1 MGKVMR
7 KICLLGDGAVGK
19 TSLIRRYVFDEFDDE
34 YIMTIGTKVSK
45 KSMEVDKNELT
56 LMIWDIL
63 GQKEHTSLHSAYY
76 KGASGAII
84 VCDFTNKKSM
94 ENLTRWVDD
103 FRGVAGNVP
112 VVIAVNKQD
121 IKNKAYLFEEAKKIA
136 DNYGAPAIPTSAK
149 TGKNVELLFKMIGER
164 VI

>member
-1 MGKVMR
+1 MSKVMR

-19 TSLIRRYVFDEFDDE
+19 TSLIRRYVFDMFNDE

-45 KSMEVDKNELT
+45 KNMKLEGKELT

-63 GQKEHTSLHSAYY
+63 GQKEHSNLHSAYY
-76 KGASGAII
+76 KGAAGAIV

-94 ENLTRWVDD
+94 EHLTRWVDD
-103 FRGVAGNVP
+103 FRAVAGDAP
-112 VVIAVNKQD
+112 LVIAVNKQD
-121 IKNKAYLFEEAKKIA
+121 IEKKAYLFEEAKEIA

-149 TGKNVELLFKMIGER
+149 SGKNVELLFKTIGER

>member
-1 MGKVMR
+1 MR

-19 TSLIRRYVFDEFDDE
+19 TSLIRRYVHDIFNDE

-45 KSMEVDKNELT
+45 KNMDLDGKELT

-63 GQKEHTSLHSAYY
+63 GQKEHTNLHSAYY
-76 KGASGAII
+76 KGAAGAIV
-84 VCDFTNKKSM
+84 VCDFTNKNSM
-94 ENLTRWVDD
+94 GHLTKWIDD
-103 FRGVAGNVP
+103 FRAVAGNVP

-121 IKNKAYLFEEAKKIA
+121 IENKAYLFDDAKKIA
-136 DNYGAPAIPTSAK
+136 DKYDAPAIPTSAK
-149 TGKNVELLFKMIGER
+149 TGKNVEFLFEVIGER

>member
-1 MGKVMR
+1 MSKLMR

-19 TSLIRRYVFDEFDDE
+19 TSLIRRYVFDIFDDE

-45 KSMEVDKNELT
+45 KTMEVGGKELT

-63 GQKEHTSLHSAYY
+63 GQKEHTNLHSAYY
-76 KGASGAII
+76 KGAAGAIV
-84 VCDFTNKKSM
+84 VCDFTNRESM
-94 ENLTRWVDD
+94 EHLHRWVDD
-103 FRGVAGNVP
+103 FRAVAGDVP

-121 IKNKAYLFEEAKKIA
+121 IAKKAYLFEEAKGIA
-136 DNYGAPAIPTSAK
+136 DGYGAPAIPTSAK
-149 TGKNVELLFKMIGER
+149 TGKNVELLFGMIGER

>member
-1 MGKVMR
+1 MSKVMR

-19 TSLIRRYVFDEFDDE
+19 TSLIRRYVFDIFDDG

-45 KSMEVDKNELT
+45 KSMEVGGKELT

-63 GQKEHTSLHSAYY
+63 GQKEHTNLHSAYY
-76 KGASGAII
+76 KGASGAIV
-84 VCDFTNKKSM
+84 VCDFTNRTSM
-94 ENLTRWVDD
+94 EHLKRWIDD
-103 FRGVAGNVP
+103 FREVAGEVP

-121 IKNKAYLFEEAKKIA
+121 IEKKAYLFEEAKKIA
-136 DNYGAPAIPTSAK
+136 DSYGAPAIPTSAK
-149 TGKNVELLFKMIGER
+149 TGKNVELLFGMMGER

>member
-1 MGKVMR
+1 MSKLMR

-19 TSLIRRYVFDEFDDE
+19 TSLIRRYVFDIFNDE

-45 KSMEVDKNELT
+45 KSMELDGKELT

-76 KGASGAII
+76 KGAVGAIV

-94 ENLTRWVDD
+94 ENLSRWVDD
-103 FRGVAGNVP
+103 FRGVAGDVP

-121 IKNKAYLFEEAKKIA
+121 IENKAYLFEEAKKIA
-136 DNYGAPAIPTSAK
+136 EGYDAPAIPTSAK
-149 TGKNVELLFKMIGER
+149 SGKNVELLFKMIGER